1 MQDSDVLIG
10 GAQAAPTG
18 HIFDTNTARFAE
30 DVLSASRNRPIIVD
44 FWADWC
50 GPCKQLTPMLEAA
63 VSAAGGKVALARVN
77 VDQNQ
82 TLAAQL
88 RVQSLPMVYAFIDG
102 QPVDGFAGALPD
114 TEVRAFVDRI
124 AQQSVGA
131 VQQAISETLDAADA
145 ALADDAKKAA
155 DLYTSVL
162 ERDGANARAI
172 AGLGKA
178 LLKAGRAADAREIL
192 ENISEDLAKDPA
204 IESLR
209 SAISLAAEASKAGD
223 VSALRAKV
231 EADPDDHQARIDLAN
246 ALLANDAREEAVDQ
260 LLESVRRDRQWNDA
274 AARKRLL
281 KLFEVFGE
289 GDPLTSQ
296 ARMRLSAILF
306 A

>member
-1 MQDSDVLIG
+1 MQDSDALIG

-30 DVLSASRNRPIIVD
+30 DVLSASRSRPVIVD

-88 RVQSLPMVYAFIDG
+88 RVQSLPMVYAFVDG

-131 VQQAISETLDAADA
+131 VQQEISETLDAADA

-178 LLKAGRAADAREIL
+178 MLKAGRAADAREIL
-192 ENISEDLAKDPA
+192 ENISDDLARDPA

-223 VSALRAKV
+223 VSALKAKV
-231 EADPDDHQARIDLAN
+231 EAAPDDHQARIDLAN

>member
-131 VQQAISETLDAADA
+131 VQQQISETLDAADA
-145 ALADDAKKAA
+145 ALVDDAKKAA

>member
-1 MQDSDVLIG
+1 M
-10 GAQAAPTG
+10 
-18 HIFDTNTARFAE
+18 
-30 DVLSASRNRPIIVD
+30 
-44 FWADWC
+44 
-50 GPCKQLTPMLEAA
+50 
-63 VSAAGGKVALARVN
+63 ALARVN

-145 ALADDAKKAA
+145 ALVDDAKKAA

-231 EADPDDHQARIDLAN
+231 EADPDDHRARIDLAN

>member
-1 MQDSDVLIG
+1 MHDSDSLI
-10 GAQAAPTG
+10 ADNAPIALT
-18 HIFDTNTARFAE
+18 FDTDTSRFAE
-30 DVLSASRNRPIIVD
+30 DVLVASRKRPVLVD
-44 FWADWC
+44 FWAEWC

-63 VSAAGGKVALARVN
+63 VTAAGGKVALARVN

-88 RVQSLPMVYAFIDG
+88 RVQSLPMVYAFVDG
-102 QPVDGFAGALPD
+102 QPIDGFAGALSAS
-114 TEVRAFVDRI
+114 EVRAFVDRV
-124 AQQSVGA
+124 AGQSVGA
-131 VQQAISETLDAADA
+131 VQEEISRTLEAADV

-162 ERDGANARAI
+162 ERDGVNPRAI

-178 LLKAGRAADAREIL
+178 LLKAGRTADAREIL
-192 ENISEDLAKDPA
+192 ENVSEELSKDSA
-204 IESLR
+204 MESLR
-209 SAISLAAEASKAGD
+209 SAIALAAETSRAGD
-223 VSALRAKV
+223 VSTLRAKV

-260 LLESVRRDRQWNDA
+260 LLESVRRDRKWNDA

-289 GDPLTSQ
+289 GDPLTAN
-296 ARMRLSAILF
+296 ARMRLSTILF

>member
-1 MQDSDVLIG
+1 MHDSDALIG
-10 GAQAAPTG
+10 GAPAAPTG
-18 HIFDTNTARFAE
+18 HIFDTGTARFAE
-30 DVLSASRNRPIIVD
+30 DVLSASRSRPVIVD
-44 FWADWC
+44 FWAEWC
-50 GPCKQLTPMLEAA
+50 GPCKQLTPLLEAA
-63 VSAAGGKVALARVN
+63 VGAAGGKVALARVN
-77 VDQNQ
+77 VDENQ

-88 RVQSLPMVYAFIDG
+88 RVQSLPMVYAFVDG
-102 QPVDGFAGALPD
+102 QPVDGFAGALPA
-114 TEVRAFVDRI
+114 TEVRAFVDRV
-124 AQQSVGA
+124 ARQSVGA
-131 VQQAISETLDAADA
+131 VQEEIDQALEAADA

-155 DLYTSVL
+155 DLYTAVL

-178 LLKAGRAADAREIL
+178 LLKAGRTADARDIL
-192 ENISEDLAKDPA
+192 ENISEDLVKDPA

-209 SAISLAAEASKAGD
+209 SAISLAAEASRAGD
-223 VSALRAKV
+223 VPTLRAKV
-231 EADPDDHQARIDLAN
+231 EANPDDHQARLDLAN

-289 GDPLTSQ
+289 GDPLTAQ
-296 ARMRLSAILF
+296 TRMRLSAILF

>member
-1 MQDSDVLIG
+1 MHDSDSLI
-10 GAQAAPTG
+10 ADNAPAAL
-18 HIFDTNTARFAE
+18 IFDTDTSRFAE
-30 DVLSASRNRPIIVD
+30 DVLVASRKRPVLVD
-44 FWADWC
+44 FWAEWC

-63 VSAAGGKVALARVN
+63 VTAAGGKVTLARVN

-88 RVQSLPMVYAFIDG
+88 RVQSLPMVYAFVDG
-102 QPVDGFAGALPD
+102 QPVDGFAGALPAS
-114 TEVRAFVDRI
+114 EVRAFVDRV
-124 AQQSVGA
+124 AGQSVGA
-131 VQQAISETLDAADA
+131 VQEEIDQTLEAADA

-162 ERDGANARAI
+162 ERDGVNPRAI

-178 LLKAGRAADAREIL
+178 LLKAGRTADAREIL
-192 ENISEDLAKDPA
+192 ENVSEELSKDPA

-209 SAISLAAEASKAGD
+209 SAIALAAETSRAGD
-223 VSALRAKV
+223 VSTLRAKV
-231 EADPDDHQARIDLAN
+231 ETDPDDHQARIDLAN

-260 LLESVRRDRQWNDA
+260 LLESVRRDRKWNDA
-274 AARKRLL
+274 AARKHLL

-289 GDPLTSQ
+289 GDPLTAK
-296 ARMRLSAILF
+296 ARMRLSTILF

>member
-18 HIFDTNTARFAE
+18 HIFDTDTARFAE

-131 VQQAISETLDAADA
+131 VQQQISETLDAADA
-145 ALADDAKKAA
+145 ALVDDAKKAA

>member
-223 VSALRAKV
+223 VSALKAKV

>member
-231 EADPDDHQARIDLAN
+231 EAEPDDHQARIDLAN

-289 GDPLTSQ
+289 GDPLTSHT
-296 ARMRLSAILF
+296 RMRLSAILF

>member
-296 ARMRLSAILF
+296 TRMRLSAILF

>member
-1 MQDSDVLIG
+1 MQDSDALIG
-10 GAQAAPTG
+10 GAPAAPTG
-18 HIFDTNTARFAE
+18 HIFDTDTARFAE
-30 DVLSASRNRPIIVD
+30 DVLAASRNRPIIVD

>member
-18 HIFDTNTARFAE
+18 HIFDTDTARFAE

-88 RVQSLPMVYAFIDG
+88 RVQSLPMVYAFVDG

-124 AQQSVGA
+124 ARQSVGA
-131 VQQAISETLDAADA
+131 VQQQISETLDAADA
-145 ALADDAKKAA
+145 ALVDDAKKAA

>member
-1 MQDSDVLIG
+1 MQDSDALIG

-30 DVLSASRNRPIIVD
+30 DVLSASRSRPVIVD

-88 RVQSLPMVYAFIDG
+88 RVQSLPMVYAFVDG

-131 VQQAISETLDAADA
+131 VQQEISETLDAADA

-192 ENISEDLAKDPA
+192 ENISDDLARDPA

-223 VSALRAKV
+223 VSALKAKV
-231 EADPDDHQARIDLAN
+231 EAAPDDHQARIDLAN

>member
-1 MQDSDVLIG
+1 MQDSDALIG

-18 HIFDTNTARFAE
+18 HIFDTDTARFAE
-30 DVLSASRNRPIIVD
+30 DVLSASRSRPIIVD

-88 RVQSLPMVYAFIDG
+88 RVQSLPMVYAFVDG

-131 VQQAISETLDAADA
+131 VQQQISEALDAADA
-145 ALADDAKKAA
+145 ALANDAKKAA

-209 SAISLAAEASKAGD
+209 SAISLAAEASQAGD
-223 VSALRAKV
+223 VSALKAKV
-231 EADPDDHQARIDLAN
+231 EANPDDHQARIDLAN

>member
-10 GAQAAPTG
+10 GAQAAPTD

-30 DVLSASRNRPIIVD
+30 DVLSASRSRPIIVD

-131 VQQAISETLDAADA
+131 VQQQISETLDAADA
-145 ALADDAKKAA
+145 ALVDDAKKAA

-260 LLESVRRDRQWNDA
+260 LLESVRRDRQWNNA

>member
-145 ALADDAKKAA
+145 ALADDAKKAGRSLHQRA
-155 DLYTSVL
+155 GARRR
-162 ERDGANARAI
+162 ECARDCR
-172 AGLGKA
+172 
-178 LLKAGRAADAREIL
+178 ARE
-192 ENISEDLAKDPA
+192 
-204 IESLR
+204 
-209 SAISLAAEASKAGD
+209 SAAQGW
-223 VSALRAKV
+223 
-231 EADPDDHQARIDLAN
+231 P
-246 ALLANDAREEAVDQ
+246 
-260 LLESVRRDRQWNDA
+260 RR
-274 AARKRLL
+274 
-281 KLFEVFGE
+281 
-289 GDPLTSQ
+289 
-296 ARMRLSAILF
+296 
-306 A
+306 

>member
-30 DVLSASRNRPIIVD
+30 DVLSASRSRPIIVD

-88 RVQSLPMVYAFIDG
+88 RVQSLPMVYAFVDG

-114 TEVRAFVDRI
+114 SDVRAFVDRV

-131 VQQAISETLDAADA
+131 VQQEISETLDAADA
-145 ALADDAKKAA
+145 ALVDDAKKAA

-223 VSALRAKV
+223 VSALKAKV

-246 ALLANDAREEAVDQ
+246 ALLANDARAEAVDQ
-260 LLESVRRDRQWNDA
+260 
-274 AARKRLL
+274 
-281 KLFEVFGE
+281 
-289 GDPLTSQ
+289 
-296 ARMRLSAILF
+296 
-306 A
+306 

>member
-1 MQDSDVLIG
+1 MQDSDALIG

-18 HIFDTNTARFAE
+18 HIFDTDTARFAE
-30 DVLSASRNRPIIVD
+30 DVLSASRSRPIIVD

-88 RVQSLPMVYAFIDG
+88 RVQSLPMVYAFVDG

-131 VQQAISETLDAADA
+131 VQQQISEALDAADA
-145 ALADDAKKAA
+145 ALANDAKKAA

-209 SAISLAAEASKAGD
+209 SAISLAAEASQAGD
-223 VSALRAKV
+223 VSALKAKV